1 MKSGNDIPRTE
12 PQRPQAARYIA
23 GPATASALSS
33 VQKKSRRQS
42 KAAPCEPVTPK
53 LHARNLTP
61 DPAGWRTNAV
71 DCVTQTS
78 RGSDGLN
85 FKDAGGNPPALGRPS
100 IRRVRFVHARMHTSL
115 LKHFPTDLPEVIL
128 LESAPAAKEF
138 KIGLGLLASIKL
150 NSRKLDAAYVI
161 GGLRQQIVPWRCVF
175 ENSCF
180 ASDRALDGRVH
191 CLSDDALTPVVID
204 LYLIESLQV
213 SEMGS
218 EVLHDIALDMLC
230 KPAWRGC
237 NPSLLIAEAR
247 IGNGQL
253 VEHHRKRNE
262 QLQAAGDVF
271 PFVAIVAVQKR
282 TEMKGNLILTEFP
295 EHSVVPGYGLI
306 ELKAL
311 IMKDQNDYVVLG
323 DTAGISRLVD
333 KNGKIPHRR
342 SPLKAKTPG
351 GNPPALG
358 GPSIR
363 GIHPFYT
370 TKRNVDSI
378 LPKVEHMFYIID
390 TNICSPYRKAA

>member
-1 MKSGNDIPRTE
+1 MTTKQYAQQQGLSPTGW
-12 PQRPQAARYIA
+12 QALAAGCAAR
-23 GPATASALSS
+23 T
-33 VQKKSRRQS
+33 
-42 KAAPCEPVTPK
+42 
-53 LHARNLTP
+53 H
-61 DPAGWRTNAV
+61 W
-71 DCVTQTS
+71 
-78 RGSDGLN
+78 GSDQPVN
-85 FKDAGGNPPALGRPS
+85 KKVGGDPSTLGRPS
-100 IRRVRFVHARMHTSL
+100 IQKIRFVRARMCSSL
-115 LKHFPTDLPEVIL
+115 LKHFSTNFPEVIL

-175 ENSCF
+175 ENSCL
-180 ASDRALDGRVH
+180 ASNRALDGRVH
-191 CLSDDALTPVVID
+191 CLSDNTLTPVVIN

-213 SEMGS
+213 REMGS

-237 NPSLLIAEAR
+237 DPSLFIAEAR

-323 DTAGISRLVD
+323 NTAGISRLVD

-363 GIHPFYT
+363 GIRPFYT
-370 TKRNVDSI
+370 TNRNVDSI

>member
-1 MKSGNDIPRTE
+1 MHCTVGTTRAYAPSL
-12 PQRPQAARYIA
+12 AR
-23 GPATASALSS
+23 
-33 VQKKSRRQS
+33 K
-42 KAAPCEPVTPK
+42 APCHQSEAGTHEPTMTDGRPLDLIAAYVRV
-53 LHARNLTP
+53 L
-61 DPAGWRTNAV
+61 AV
-71 DCVTQTS
+71 DCVAWMPWSIDQVA
-78 RGSDGLN
+78 N
-85 FKDAGGNPPALGRPS
+85 KDAEGNPPTLGGPS
-100 IRRVRFVHARMHTSL
+100 IRKIRFVQAAMRSSL
-115 LKHFPTDLPEVIL
+115 LKQFTANLPEVIL

-161 GGLRQQIVPWRCVF
+161 GRLRQQIVPWRCIF
-175 ENSCF
+175 ENDCL
-180 ASDRALDGRVH
+180 ASNRALDGRVH
-191 CLSDDALTPVVID
+191 CLSDDTLTPVVVN

-213 SEMGS
+213 REMGS
-218 EVLHDIALDMLC
+218 EVVHDIALDMLC

-262 QLQAAGDVF
+262 QLQAVGDVF

-282 TEMKGNLILTEFP
+282 TEMKGDLILTEFP

>member
-1 MKSGNDIPRTE
+1 MHY
-12 PQRPQAARYIA
+12 PQPEKYAERIA
-23 GPATASALSS
+23 KTSETTFDRGTPPLCCIKKCLDGLSVRHLAL
-33 VQKKSRRQS
+33 
-42 KAAPCEPVTPK
+42 A
-53 LHARNLTP
+53 
-61 DPAGWRTNAV
+61 PAGGRGFAI
-71 DCVTQTS
+71 DCATQT
-78 RGSDGLN
+78 RWGTDQPEN
-85 FKDAGGNPPALGRPS
+85 KNAGGQLPTLEGPS
-100 IRRVRFVHARMHTSL
+100 IRSIRLVYTIMRASL
-115 LKHFPTDLPEVIL
+115 LKHFSTNFPEVIL

-161 GGLRQQIVPWRCVF
+161 GRLRQQIVSWRCVF
-175 ENSCF
+175 ENRCL
-180 ASDRALDGRVH
+180 ASNRALDGRVH
-191 CLSDDALTPVVID
+191 CLSNDALTPVVVN

-213 SEMGS
+213 RKMGS
-218 EVLHDIALDMLC
+218 EVLHDIAFDMLC
-230 KPAWRGC
+230 KPTRRGC
-237 NPSLLIAEAR
+237 DPSLFIAEAR

-262 QLQAAGDVF
+262 QLQTTGNVF

-282 TEMKGNLILTEFP
+282 TEMKGDLILTEFP

-323 DTAGISRLVD
+323 NTAGISRLVD

-370 TKRNVDSI
+370 TNRNVGSI

-390 TNICSPYRKAA
+390 TNLCSPYRKAA

>member
-1 MKSGNDIPRTE
+1 MSKTVTKRSLLFGHRALAERLPK
-12 PQRPQAARYIA
+12 RPLHCASIHSQDAVLKQTRIDP
-23 GPATASALSS
+23 PAENRMQHLI
-33 VQKKSRRQS
+33 
-42 KAAPCEPVTPK
+42 
-53 LHARNLTP
+53 LTP
-61 DPAGWRTNAV
+61 AHGQAFSGDRVA
-71 DCVTQTS
+71 QTRWS
-78 RGSDGLN
+78 SSQPVN
-85 FKDAGGNPPALGRPS
+85 KDVEGNILTLGGPS
-100 IRRVRFVHARMHTSL
+100 IRRVRLVCAGIRPSL
-115 LKHFPTDLPEVIL
+115 LEQFSTDLPEVIL

-191 CLSDDALTPVVID
+191 CLSDDALTPVVIN

-218 EVLHDIALDMLC
+218 EVLHDIALDMFC

-323 DTAGISRLVD
+323 NTAGISRLVD

>member
-1 MKSGNDIPRTE
+1 MFE
-12 PQRPQAARYIA
+12 ARAIS
-23 GPATASALSS
+23 SA
-33 VQKKSRRQS
+33 
-42 KAAPCEPVTPK
+42 ETT
-53 LHARNLTP
+53 H
-61 DPAGWRTNAV
+61 
-71 DCVTQTS
+71 
-78 RGSDGLN
+78 
-85 FKDAGGNPPALGRPS
+85 KDAGGNPSVLRGSS
-100 IRRVRFVHARMHTSL
+100 IRKIGFVHARMHTSL

-191 CLSDDALTPVVID
+191 CLSDDALTPVVIN

-230 KPAWRGC
+230 KPAWCGC

-378 LPKVEHMFYIID
+378 LPNVEHMFYIID